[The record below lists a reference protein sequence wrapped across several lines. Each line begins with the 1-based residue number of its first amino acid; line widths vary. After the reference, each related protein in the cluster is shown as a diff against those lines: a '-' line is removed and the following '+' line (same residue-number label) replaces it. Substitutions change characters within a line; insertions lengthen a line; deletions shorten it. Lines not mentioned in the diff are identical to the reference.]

1 MLPTFGE
8 MARTIGVE
16 NRPAD
21 ATPGCECLYCAT
33 GMYWCSQRP
42 QPIPVPVLTSGVIKL
57 SDLDILLYGKESK
70 EKNME
75 NEVND

>member
-42 QPIPVPVLTSGVIKL
+42 QSIHIPTPLKD
-57 SDLDILLYGKESK
+57 SDLDILLYGKGSK

-75 NEVND
+75 NEVSD